1 MSKITRCN
9 YSDAIMRREEYLAEQ
24 FQASRHMILVTPTNR
39 KADKNSTVIELM
51 NQIKM

>member
-39 KADKNSTVIELM
+39 KADKNLSVIESM
-51 NQIKM
+51 NRIKV

>member
-9 YSDAIMRREEYLAEQ
+9 YSDAIMRREEYFAEQ